1 MHRAALTL
9 LALAVA
15 LVAAGAAT
23 AAGGS
28 SIAAAPVLRA
38 GVEAAGDTA
47 SDSTGNGSIGSELSP
62 GCWNDVEYWR
72 LRLAA
77 GDVVSIRGTA
87 ASPSWHF
94 GIGIFPAGTT
104 DRTIDK
110 AVAFTSTFPKRNPI
124 RYTARAAGTYPLV
137 IGPTCYNS
145 SDGPYTFVVTV
156 QHTPAA

>member
-9 LALAVA
+9 AALAGA
-15 LVAAGAAT
+15 LVAAGTAT
-23 AAGGS
+23 AAGGT
-28 SIAAAPVLRA
+28 SIAAAPVVRA
-38 GVEAAGDTA
+38 GAVASGNTA
-47 SDSTGNGSIGSELSP
+47 SDSTADGSIGSELSR

-77 GDVVSIRGTA
+77 GDVVSIKGTA

-104 DRTIDK
+104 DRNLSK
-110 AVAFTSTFPKRNPI
+110 AVAFTSTFPKRDPI
-124 RYTARAAGTYPLV
+124 RYTAHTAGTYPLV

-145 SDGPYTFVVTV
+145 ADGPYTFTVTV
-156 QHTPAA
+156 QHKPAA

>member
-1 MHRAALTL
+1 MHRAAPL
-9 LALAVA
+9 LLSLAAA
-15 LVAAGAAT
+15 LVAAGAAA
-23 AAGGS
+23 AAGGR
-28 SIAAAPVLRA
+28 SIAAAPLLRA
-38 GVEAAGDTA
+38 GVEASGDTA
-47 SDSTGNGSIGSELSP
+47 GDSTGDGSIGSELSP

-77 GDVVSIRGTA
+77 GDVVSIKGTA
-87 ASPSWHF
+87 GSPSWHF

-104 DRTIDK
+104 DRNLSK
-110 AVAFTSTFPKRNPI
+110 AVAFTSTFPKRAPI

-156 QHTPAA
+156 QHKPAA

>member
-1 MHRAALTL
+1 MHRAAVTL
-9 LALAVA
+9 LALPAV

-28 SIAAAPVLRA
+28 SIAAAPVVRP
-38 GVEAAGDTA
+38 GVEASGNTA
-47 SDSTGNGSIGSELSP
+47 SDSTADGSIGAELSP

-77 GDVVSIRGTA
+77 GDVVSIKGTA

-104 DRTIDK
+104 DRSLSK
-110 AVAFTSTFPKRNPI
+110 AVAFTSTFPKHNPI
-124 RYTARAAGTYPLV
+124 RYTAHAAGTYPLA

-145 SDGPYTFVVTV
+145 SDGPYTFTVTV
-156 QHTPAA
+156 QHKPAA

>member
-1 MHRAALTL
+1 MRRVAFML
-9 LALAVA
+9 LAFATALAG
-15 LVAAGAAT
+15 AGAAT
-23 AAGGS
+23 AAGGA

-38 GVEAAGDTA
+38 GVEAAGNTA

-77 GDVVSIRGTA
+77 GDVVSIKGTA

-104 DRTIDK
+104 DRNVDK
-110 AVAFTSTFPKRNPI
+110 AVAFTSTFPKHNPI
-124 RYTARAAGTYPLV
+124 RFTAHTAGTYPVV

-156 QHTPAA
+156 RHKPAA